1 MQTPIDHASRNMG
14 LLILS
19 VILMA
24 LLGTLVYAFR
34 RRRKFSPLLVIGW
47 YYAVLIILFMVGLL
61 QEYGYGWG
69 FFPLVIATL
78 PSYFLVA
85 ILPEGAMSHWFASG
99 LLGNFVLIVVIC
111 GGLNS
116 LAFYLIA
123 MLIRQAGGPAPS
135 HSGAKD
141 NGTTGS
147 T

>member
-1 MQTPIDHASRNMG
+1 MQTHIDHAARNMD
-14 LLILS
+14 LSILS
-19 VILMA
+19 IMLLV

-34 RRRKFSPLLVIGW
+34 KGRKFSPLLVIGS
-47 YYAVLIILFMVGLL
+47 YYVILITLFMVGLL

-85 ILPEGAMSHWFASG
+85 ILPEGVMSHWLASG

-123 MLIRQAGGPAPS
+123 TLARQSPNQPDKLAGQTRP
-135 HSGAKD
+135 
-141 NGTTGS
+141 
-147 T
+147 